1 MRRDKFVRLMEETF
15 ADALNLNKRKGKDYA
30 GDEDALSNFK
40 EAAQQLGTTP
50 EKVWAVYAHKHWSAI
65 MAYCS
70 EGKLESEPIEMRIKD
85 VIVYAVLLLGLVEDK
100 FEGEEEIPAAGTPIP
115 GTDRV
120 SDGLGCTERI
130 HPAERDFYDPEGRG

>member
-1 MRRDKFVRLMEETF
+1 MRREEFVRLMEETF
-15 ADALNLNKRKGKDYA
+15 DACTQLNKQKGKDYA

-40 EAAQQLGTTP
+40 GAARQLGTTP

-70 EGKLESEPIEMRIKD
+70 EGKLESEPIEMRIRD

-100 FEGEEEIPAAGTPIP
+100 
-115 GTDRV
+115 
-120 SDGLGCTERI
+120 S
-130 HPAERDFYDPEGRG
+130 DPEGRG